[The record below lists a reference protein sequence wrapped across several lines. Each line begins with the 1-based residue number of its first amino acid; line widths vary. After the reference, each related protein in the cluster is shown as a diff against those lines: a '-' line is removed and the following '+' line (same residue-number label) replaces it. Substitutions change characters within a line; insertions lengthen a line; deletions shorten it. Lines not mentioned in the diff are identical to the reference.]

1 MSKSER
7 IIFYVEAALSVLI
20 LIGGVLQDDFDY
32 ILSAMLLFQ
41 TCIQV
46 LILKKVLEIGE
57 FYE

>member
-20 LIGGVLQDDFDY
+20 LIGGVLQDDLDY